1 MSDKTPIFK
10 WIWDVC
16 PAKNGDKLVLLCLAC
31 FADPKKDG
39 ECWAA
44 PEMLE
49 AKTGMTRRNIY
60 RCMQRL
66 VANGWLIL
74 GAERKVEHGRTL
86 CRRYRIPYSSDN
98 LSDLSSDNL
107 SSSSDNLSVS
117 SDNLS
122 SSSDKLYT
130 DKEHK
135 EHKEEKNTPPTA
147 SQPSSSPL
155 SFVGPPFPEPPKS
168 VSPPKPKKKP
178 KLEVAESDLVLPHGE
193 GFRRAW
199 LQFMEHRR
207 HPIRGRRVPLTK
219 QAAELVLK
227 DMSKINEQQAC
238 EAIGMAI
245 KTAWI
250 VPYIDKYVQEPIKV
264 AAFVPRTGPIQP
276 SEAERRMLAL
286 EALQADRMKGAA

>member
-1 MSDKTPIFK
+1 MADKTPIFK

-31 FADPKKDG
+31 FADPERDG

-107 SSSSDNLSVS
+107 SPSSDNLSVS
-117 SDNLS
+117 LDNLS
-122 SSSDKLYT
+122 SSCDKLYT
-130 DKEHK
+130 DNKDKEHK
-135 EHKEEKNTPPTA
+135 EQKNTAPAA
-147 SQPSSSPL
+147 SQPSLPSSSP
-155 SFVGPPFPEPPKS
+155 VAVPRPKPPKFDPATLS
-168 VSPPKPKKKP
+168 
-178 KLEVAESDLVLPHGE
+178 LPHGA
-193 GFRRAW
+193 GLANAW
-199 LQFMEHRR
+199 SEFAQHRR
-207 HPIRGRRVPLTK
+207 EIKAPLTPT
-219 QAAELVLK
+219 AAHRIVADLAAVNEAAAVEALRKSVKHGWRGVFLDTPKDTPKVLH
-227 DMSKINEQQAC
+227 I
-238 EAIGMAI
+238 
-245 KTAWI
+245 
-250 VPYIDKYVQEPIKV
+250 
-264 AAFVPRTGPIQP
+264 PRTGPRQP
-276 SEAERRMLAL
+276 SEAEKRMLAL
-286 EALQADRMKGAA
+286 EALQEERMRGAA

>member
-1 MSDKTPIFK
+1 MADKTPIFK

-31 FADPKKDG
+31 FADPEKDG
-39 ECWAA
+39 ECWVA

-117 SDNLS
+117 LDNLS
-122 SSSDKLYT
+122 SSCDKLYT
-130 DKEHK
+130 DNKDKEHK
-135 EHKEEKNTPPTA
+135 EKKNTGADAPAPAA
-147 SQPSSSPL
+147 SQPSLPSS
-155 SFVGPPFPEPPKS
+155 SAVAVPPPRQSRAPKS
-168 VSPPKPKKKP
+168 KP
-178 KLEVAESDLVLPHGE
+178 AAADLSSLALPHGA
-193 GFRRAW
+193 GFHKWW
-199 LQFMEHRR
+199 LHFIEHRAG
-207 HPIRGRRVPLTK
+207 PIKGRRNPLTLR
-219 QAAELVLK
+219 AAEIILGELSAV
-227 DMSKINEQQAC
+227 NEQQAV
-238 EAIGMAI
+238 ESI
-245 KTAWI
+245 KKCIASGWVKPYQPDTPKDTA
-250 VPYIDKYVQEPIKV
+250 KV
-264 AAFVPRTGPIQP
+264 LRIPRSGPVQP
-276 SEAERRMLAL
+276 SEAEKRMMAL
-286 EALQADRMKGAA
+286 EALQEERMRGVA

>member
-31 FADPKKDG
+31 FADPEKDG

-74 GAERKVEHGRTL
+74 GAERKAEHGRTL

-117 SDNLS
+117 LDNLS
-122 SSSDKLYT
+122 SSCDKLYT
-130 DKEHK
+130 DNKDKEHK
-135 EHKEEKNTPPTA
+135 EKKNTGADAPAPATA
-147 SQPSSSPL
+147 LPSPPSSSRVTAPR
-155 SFVGPPFPEPPKS
+155 PKPPKFD
-168 VSPPKPKKKP
+168 PAA
-178 KLEVAESDLVLPHGE
+178 LALPHGA
-193 GFRRAW
+193 GLANAW
-199 LQFMEHRR
+199 AEFAQHRR
-207 HPIRGRRVPLTK
+207 ELGAKLTPLAAQRIVADLAAVNEAAAVEALRKSVKHGWRGVFLD
-219 QAAELVLK
+219 AAKDAPKVLQ
-227 DMSKINEQQAC
+227 I
-238 EAIGMAI
+238 
-245 KTAWI
+245 
-250 VPYIDKYVQEPIKV
+250 
-264 AAFVPRTGPIQP
+264 PRTGPVQP
-276 SEAERRMLAL
+276 SEAEKRMLAL

>member
-10 WIWDVC
+10 WIWEQC

-31 FADPKKDG
+31 FADPEKDG

-74 GAERKVEHGRTL
+74 GAERRVEHGRTL
-86 CRRYRIPYSSDN
+86 CRRYRIPYMSDN

-107 SSSSDNLSVS
+107 SPSSDNLSVS
-117 SDNLS
+117 LDNLS
-122 SSSDKLYT
+122 VSCDKLYT
-130 DKEHK
+130 DNKDKEHK
-135 EHKEEKNTPPTA
+135 EKKNTPPAA
-147 SQPSSSPL
+147 SQPSHSSL
-155 SFVGPPFPEPPKS
+155 SFVGPLLSEPPKS

-178 KLEVAESDLVLPHGE
+178 KLEVAECDLELPHGE

-199 LQFMEHRR
+199 LEFMEHRR
-207 HPIRGRRVPLTK
+207 HLIRGRRVPLTK

-238 EAIGMAI
+238 EAIGIAI

-264 AAFVPRTGPIQP
+264 AAFVPRTGPVQP
-276 SEAERRMLAL
+276 SAVERRMLEL
-286 EALQADRMKGAA
+286 EARMQGAA

>member
-31 FADPKKDG
+31 FADPEKDG

-66 VANGWLIL
+66 VANGWLIV

-86 CRRYRIPYSSDN
+86 CRRYRIPYSLDN

-130 DKEHK
+130 DNKDK
-135 EHKEEKNTPPTA
+135 EHKEEKNTAPAA
-147 SQPSSSPL
+147 SQPSPPLL
-155 SFVGPPFPEPPKS
+155 SFVGPPLPEPPKL

-178 KLEVAESDLVLPHGE
+178 KLEVAESELQLPHGE

-219 QAAELVLK
+219 RAAELVLE
-227 DMSKINEQQAC
+227 DMAKINEQQAC
-238 EAIGMAI
+238 EAINMAI

-264 AAFVPRTGPIQP
+264 AAPAVRTGPVQP
-276 SEAERRMLAL
+276 SEAERRMLEL
-286 EALQADRMKGAA
+286 EARMKGAA

>member
-86 CRRYRIPYSSDN
+86 CRRYRIPYSLDN

-117 SDNLS
+117 LDNLS

-130 DKEHK
+130 DNKDKEHK
-135 EHKEEKNTPPTA
+135 EKKNTSADAPAPATA
-147 SQPSSSPL
+147 LPSPPSSSP
-155 SFVGPPFPEPPKS
+155 VTVPRPKPPKFD
-168 VSPPKPKKKP
+168 PAT
-178 KLEVAESDLVLPHGE
+178 LALPHGA
-193 GFRRAW
+193 GLAHAW
-199 LQFMEHRR
+199 AEFAQHRR
-207 HPIRGRRVPLTK
+207 EIKAPLTPT
-219 QAAELVLK
+219 AAQRIIADLAAVNEANAVEALRKSVKHGWRGVFLDNLK
-227 DMSKINEQQAC
+227 DA
-238 EAIGMAI
+238 
-245 KTAWI
+245 
-250 VPYIDKYVQEPIKV
+250 PKV
-264 AAFVPRTGPIQP
+264 VHIPRTGPVQP

>member
-31 FADPKKDG
+31 FADPEKDG

-66 VANGWLIL
+66 VANGWLIV

-86 CRRYRIPYSSDN
+86 CRRYRIPYSLDN

-117 SDNLS
+117 LDNLS

-130 DKEHK
+130 DNKDK
-135 EHKEEKNTPPTA
+135 EHKEEKNTAPATTPP
-147 SQPSSSPL
+147 SLPSSSP
-155 SFVGPPFPEPPKS
+155 VAIPRPKPPKFDPATIS
-168 VSPPKPKKKP
+168 
-178 KLEVAESDLVLPHGE
+178 LPHGNALSA
-193 GFRRAW
+193 AW
-199 LQFMEHRR
+199 AEFAQHRR
-207 HPIRGRRVPLTK
+207 EIRAPLTPT
-219 QAAELVLK
+219 AAQRIIDDLASVNERAAVEALRKSVKHGWRGVFVDTPK
-227 DMSKINEQQAC
+227 DTPKV
-238 EAIGMAI
+238 
-245 KTAWI
+245 
-250 VPYIDKYVQEPIKV
+250 VPI
-264 AAFVPRTGPIQP
+264 RTGPIQP
-276 SEAERRMLAL
+276 SEAERRMLEL
-286 EALQADRMKGAA
+286 EARMRGAA

>member
-1 MSDKTPIFK
+1 VKQDKTPIFK

-31 FADPKKDG
+31 FADPEKDG

-74 GAERKVEHGRTL
+74 GEERRTDHGRTL

-98 LSDLSSDNL
+98 LSKVSSDNL

-117 SDNLS
+117 LDNLS

-130 DKEHK
+130 DNKDKED
-135 EHKEEKNTPPTA
+135 KEEKEYAPAT
-147 SQPSSSPL
+147 SSPSL
-155 SFVGPPFPEPPKS
+155 PTIADKAR
-168 VSPPKPKKKP
+168 KPKRAPAP
-178 KLEVAESDLVLPHGE
+178 KFDPSVLPLPHGSALTA
-193 GFRRAW
+193 AW
-199 LQFMEHRR
+199 AEFAQHRR
-207 HPIRGRRVPLTK
+207 EIKAPLTPT
-219 QAAELVLK
+219 AAKRILDDLGAVNAR
-227 DMSKINEQQAC
+227 D
-238 EAIGMAI
+238 
-245 KTAWI
+245 
-250 VPYIDKYVQEPIKV
+250 
-264 AAFVPRTGPIQP
+264 
-276 SEAERRMLAL
+276 AL
-286 EALQADRMKGAA
+286 EALRKSVKHGWRGVFVERSAGPVVVELPPKPQGPSHLMRSLAADRVKYGKEEAA